1 MSGGAARIRPTALRR
16 TASLQKGCTM
26 IRMHAASFMPVLILP
41 LVLFG
46 QSAPDFSGT
55 WTMDVARSQTPH
67 QGEPFKPVTFVIT
80 QSPSQVRIETTRGT
94 EKENVLYPLTKSRAS
109 VSASPS
115 PSTPGHPEAYWD
127 GDKLVTETQRPV
139 SGYTVTVKEVR
150 SLGPKP
156 GDMTVETIVIVQHG
170 YSMPGA
176 KNYGASTDVFTKSGG

>member
-1 MSGGAARIRPTALRR
+1 MMRLP
-16 TASLQKGCTM
+16 
-26 IRMHAASFMPVLILP
+26 AASSIRASILP
-41 LVLFG
+41 LVLRPDRR
-46 QSAPDFSGT
+46 PDFSGT

-67 QGEPFKPVTFVIT
+67 QGEPLKLVTFVIT
-80 QSPSQVRIETTRGT
+80 QSPSQVRIETTRGN
-94 EKENVLYPLTKSRAS
+94 EKENILYPLTKSRAS

-127 GDKLVTETQRPV
+127 GDKLVTWMQRPV

-150 SLGPKP
+150 SLGPKE

-176 KNYGASTDVFTKSGG
+176 KNYGASTDVFTKTGGR